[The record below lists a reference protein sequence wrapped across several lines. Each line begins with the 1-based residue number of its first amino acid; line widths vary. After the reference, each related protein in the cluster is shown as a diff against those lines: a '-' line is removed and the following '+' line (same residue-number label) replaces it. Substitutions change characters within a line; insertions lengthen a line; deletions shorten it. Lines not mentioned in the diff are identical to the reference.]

1 MAVFLASLTASR
13 SSERP
18 VHMVLTFHVANR
30 KGGDFGVFF
39 VVFGAVYAACFSVL
53 TYSPRTQWSRQA
65 VTGRTL
71 LAGGC
76 PA

>member
-1 MAVFLASLTASR
+1 MIAVFLASLSVSR

-30 KGGDFGVFF
+30 KGGDLGVFF

-53 TYSPRTQWSRQA
+53 T
-65 VTGRTL
+65 
-71 LAGGC
+71 
-76 PA
+76 